1 MNEWNW
7 MEWVPSYSIPFH
19 SFFTK
24 PNNGISLYP
33 TSFHSIPSLSTNP
46 NIAQWIKPPTSF
58 VKLTLM
64 ASTSMVNQLG
74 AYSIEI
80 I

>member
-1 MNEWNW
+1 VELDGMDSNILH
-7 MEWVPSYSIPFH
+7 SIPFI
-19 SFFTK
+19 FYKTK
-24 PNNGISLYP
+24 QWNITLSH
-33 TSFHSIPSLSTNP
+33 FIPSLSTNP

>member
-1 MNEWNW
+1 MKKTPTDLQNNQSPKNRMNEWNW
-7 MEWVPSYSIPFH
+7 MEWIPTYSIPFH

-46 NIAQWIKPPTSF
+46 NIA
-58 VKLTLM
+58 
-64 ASTSMVNQLG
+64 
-74 AYSIEI
+74 
-80 I
+80 